1 MEAFFFCPSL
11 DGWCSGSV
19 VVECSSSVGQTM
31 RRKISLLL
39 GSSIAASFVRLRLRF
54 WFPFSRSRFSLP
66 LWQCKGF
73 GVLPGCQRLRRRL
86 VPCGEALWPQPLPS
100 SQAPAGNTFLGL
112 VARFSAP
119 GVSLSCPYLKK
130 SISRAQ
136 RVQEN
141 PYLCARL
148 RSHKRSYLLLGSR
161 TPFYFGFLFCQKQG
175 ASAFGIR
182 PLCSYKDLIIF
193 FFVSS
198 LTFRYRDIALLPS
211 AWPLIE
217 AMSESLKPAS

>member
-1 MEAFFFCPSL
+1 MEAFFFLPVARWLVQRLCRCGMFILSRPKVAEEDFTSFRKLNSRILCPPSVKIL
-11 DGWCSGSV
+11 VSVFPLSFLPSALAMLGIRCAAWLSKAAEEARPLWGSFMAAAFAIQSGS
-19 VVECSSSVGQTM
+19 SGK
-31 RRKISLLL
+31 R
-39 GSSIAASFVRLRLRF
+39 
-54 WFPFSRSRFSLP
+54 
-66 LWQCKGF
+66 
-73 GVLPGCQRLRRRL
+73 
-86 VPCGEALWPQPLPS
+86 
-100 SQAPAGNTFLGL
+100 FLGL
-112 VARFSAP
+112 VAQFLAS

-130 SISRAQ
+130 SISPAQ

-182 PLCSYKDLIIF
+182 PLCFYNDLIIF

-211 AWPLIE
+211 AWPLID